1 MKKELLMASA
11 LVSTMGVASVAEAVT
26 STMSGHHNV
35 GVKGSSIDSGSA
47 DTTSVTENAAFSVS
61 LSEVTDGG
69 TTIASGFMLANES
82 VNAGTNTGAITL
94 TFTDGSKLDVFNAG
108 SAAASHDIAV
118 PSGAGEQGVTVTTS
132 NSATNSLDFM
142 GGSTEL
148 GVEWHSAADFMADG
162 LKIGASYSTDNG
174 AAKGASTKIESH
186 WGLGATYVTTAG
198 DSTITMGMGLSDTTY
213 GDTGSQPSADE
224 QGYHVGLSAVTGD
237 LTVAAGFATG
247 DDIRYESTDTDREV
261 QQEVTKVG
269 LSYVSGDLTMKLGFA
284 SGSARDGTVGT
295 AGTTDDS
302 LETTSASVQYAVASG
317 VTATIGYANV
327 DSQDEGANE
336 TSGGSSWYLGANLA
350 F

>member
-11 LVSTMGVASVAEAVT
+11 LASTLGVASVAEAVT
-26 STMSGHHNV
+26 STMSGHHNI
-35 GVKGSSIDSGSA
+35 GVKGSNLESSA
-47 DTTSVTENAAFSVS
+47 QDTTSVVENAAFSVS

-69 TTIASGFMLANES
+69 ITISTGFMLANES

-108 SAAASHDIAV
+108 SAAASHDVSV

-132 NSATNSLDFM
+132 NSASNSIDFM

-162 LKIGASYSTDNG
+162 LKVGASWSTDNG
-174 AAKGASTKIESH
+174 AAAGASTKIESH

-198 DSTITMGMGLSDTTY
+198 DSTVTIGAGLAETSY
-213 GDTGSQPSADE
+213 GDSGTQPTSEEGGMHIGAS
-224 QGYHVGLSAVTGD
+224 VVTGD
-237 LTVAAGFATG
+237 LTVAAGYGDG

-261 QQEVTKVG
+261 QQTVTKVG
-269 LSYVSGDLTMKLGFA
+269 LSYVSGDITMKVGYA
-284 SGSARDGTVGT
+284 SGTAKDGTVGT

-302 LETTSASVQYAVASG
+302 LESTSASVQYAVASG
-317 VTATIGYANV
+317 VTATLGYVDV
-327 DSQDEGANE
+327 DSQDDGSNE